1 MTIRDNAADV
11 ASREPTHGRCRAT
24 SGMPLCVDLDG
35 TLPPGDTL
43 LDSAL
48 QLLRRNPAYVFVL
61 PLWWSR
67 SRAYMKQEVARRV
80 DIDPAHW
87 PFRPGVL
94 AYLRREHRRGR
105 RIALAT
111 ASDRRIADAVAAHLG
126 LFGDVLASD
135 GTINLKGRTKASALS
150 RRFGD
155 RGYVYAGD
163 SRADIPV
170 WQAAAAGVV
179 VGNSERLAARV
190 AHVAPIECRLAA
202 EARPTLR
209 MLLRLA
215 RPHQWVKSLLLLVP
229 LMTAHRLGDA
239 AAALAEVRAI
249 VAVCLASSAIY
260 VVNDLVD
267 MAADRAHPTKR
278 NRPIACGAISPLLA
292 VPFAAC
298 LAAAAV
304 LVARPLPHAFMLL
317 LDVYF
322 AGTIAYSVWLKAV
335 PAVDVLALT
344 SLYGLRVYLGAAAI
358 GVTVSGWLL
367 AFVGF
372 LFLGLALLKRYV
384 EIGGAI
390 RDGRDVGRWRGYLP
404 RHLRRIQRFG
414 IASGLVAAGIVA
426 AYTTSGEAAAYYRTP
441 LVLYGLAPLLALW
454 LVRAW
459 RIAGRGNMHDDP
471 ILFALRDAASY
482 AVVVA
487 MLVVTQIAI

>member
-1 MTIRDNAADV
+1 MRAA
-11 ASREPTHGRCRAT
+11 SISIPRIGR
-24 SGMPLCVDLDG
+24 
-35 TLPPGDTL
+35 
-43 LDSAL
+43 
-48 QLLRRNPAYVFVL
+48 FV
-61 PLWWSR
+61 
-67 SRAYMKQEVARRV
+67 
-80 DIDPAHW
+80 
-87 PFRPGVL
+87 PGVL
-94 AYLRREHRRGR
+94 AYLQCEHRRDR

-135 GTINLKGRTKASALS
+135 GIINLKGRTKASALS
-150 RRFGD
+150 RRFGA

-190 AHVAPIECRLAA
+190 ARVAPIECRLAA
-202 EARPTLR
+202 EASPTLP

-229 LMTAHRLGDA
+229 LMTAHRLGDV

-292 VPFAAC
+292 VQFAAC

-304 LVARPLPHAFMLL
+304 VVARPLPHEFMVL

-322 AGTIAYSVWLKAV
+322 AGTIAYSVWRGERLAGEHETVPGRTRGQDREIADSRPDVDDPPVAADRRAMHFVIAVEARFLRHPQIHRIATRERRSATKAHDA
-335 PAVDVLALT
+335 PAAPNGERPCDGKRRLDAPGERQQR
-344 SLYGLRVYLGAAAI
+344 SRVIAERTQRRGGRTGDRPPKSFAPSGTRPPATRTIRRSDPAAAA
-358 GVTVSGWLL
+358 TRRACRSL
-367 AFVGF
+367 
-372 LFLGLALLKRYV
+372 R
-384 EIGGAI
+384 
-390 RDGRDVGRWRGYLP
+390 RCLP
-404 RHLRRIQRFG
+404 RARRCDPPCGHLKTGARSARP
-414 IASGLVAAGIVA
+414 SCPV
-426 AYTTSGEAAAYYRTP
+426 T
-441 LVLYGLAPLLALW
+441 AP
-454 LVRAW
+454 
-459 RIAGRGNMHDDP
+459 
-471 ILFALRDAASY
+471 
-482 AVVVA
+482 
-487 MLVVTQIAI
+487 